1 MASAGALRPGP
12 IRRGRGRSTDPPKPK
27 APGLPKNRLETL
39 IDGVFAIA
47 MTILVLELRAPDT
60 LGPGGLAGDLGGLWP
75 RFATFF
81 ISFIVLGVYWF
92 ANHQVFHFVMR
103 VNRTLVWLNIL
114 FLMGIALVPFAA
126 SLMGT
131 YPKDPIA
138 LSLYGGVLGLLAAL
152 GYLIWWYLT
161 GDRGLIEPGLDP
173 ELVRKVRLWLAIG
186 PVITPV
192 AIAVSFVNTTVA
204 LLIYITLPAVFI
216 FFNPV
221 SGYLERL
228 RETEP

>member
-1 MASAGALRPGP
+1 MAT
-12 IRRGRGRSTDPPKPK
+12 RGRSAELATTK
-27 APGLPKNRLETL
+27 AHGLPKNRLETL
-39 IDGVFAIA
+39 VDGVFAIA
-47 MTILVLELRAPDT
+47 MTILVLELRAPQT
-60 LGPGGLAGDLGGLWP
+60 LGPGGLAQGLVDLGS
-75 RFATFF
+75 RFATFV

-92 ANHQVFHFVMR
+92 AHHQVFHFVLR

-114 FLMGIALVPFAA
+114 FLMGIAFVPFAA
-126 SLMGT
+126 SVMGAYT
-131 YPKDPIA
+131 NDAIA

-152 GYLIWWYLT
+152 GYLIWWYIS

-173 ELVRKVRLWLAIG
+173 ALVHKVRVWLAIG

-192 AIAVSFVNTTVA
+192 AIAVSFVSTTVA
-204 LLIYITLPAVFI
+204 LLIYLTLPVVFI

-221 SGYLERL
+221 SRYLERL

>member
-1 MASAGALRPGP
+1 MR
-12 IRRGRGRSTDPPKPK
+12 PK
-27 APGLPKNRLETL
+27 AHGLPKNRLETL
-39 IDGVFAIA
+39 VDGVFAIA
-47 MTILVLELRAPDT
+47 MTILVLDLHAPAT
-60 LGPGGLAGDLGGLWP
+60 LGPGGLAGDLVALWS
-75 RFATFF
+75 RFATFL

-92 ANHQVFHFVMR
+92 AHHQVFHFVLR

-126 SLMGT
+126 SVLGAYT
-131 YPKDPIA
+131 ENPVA
-138 LSLYGGVLGLLAAL
+138 LSMYGAVLGLLAAL

-173 ELVRKVRLWLAIG
+173 DLVHKVRVWLAIG

-192 AIAVSFVNTTVA
+192 AIAVSFVSPTVA
-204 LLIYITLPAVFI
+204 LLIYLALPAVFI

>member
-1 MASAGALRPGP
+1 MAT
-12 IRRGRGRSTDPPKPK
+12 RGRSAELATTK
-27 APGLPKNRLETL
+27 AHGLPKNRLETL
-39 IDGVFAIA
+39 VDGVFAIA
-47 MTILVLELRAPDT
+47 MTILVLELRAPQT
-60 LGPGGLAGDLGGLWP
+60 LGPGGLAQGLVDLGS
-75 RFATFF
+75 RFATFV

-92 ANHQVFHFVMR
+92 AHHQVFHFVLR

-126 SLMGT
+126 SVMGAYT
-131 YPKDPIA
+131 NDAIA

-152 GYLIWWYLT
+152 GYLIWWYIS

-173 ELVRKVRLWLAIG
+173 ALVHKVRVWLAIG

-192 AIAVSFVNTTVA
+192 AIAVSFVSTTVA
-204 LLIYITLPAVFI
+204 LLIYLTLPVVFI

-221 SGYLERL
+221 SRYLERL

>member
-1 MASAGALRPGP
+1 MATRERSAELA
-12 IRRGRGRSTDPPKPK
+12 TTK
-27 APGLPKNRLETL
+27 AHGLPKNRLETL
-39 IDGVFAIA
+39 VDGVFAIA
-47 MTILVLELRAPDT
+47 MTILVLELRAPQT
-60 LGPGGLAGDLGGLWP
+60 LGPGGLAQGLVDLGS
-75 RFATFF
+75 RFATFV

-92 ANHQVFHFVMR
+92 AHHQVFHFVLR

-126 SLMGT
+126 SVMGAYT
-131 YPKDPIA
+131 NDPIA

-152 GYLIWWYLT
+152 GYLIWWYIS

-173 ELVRKVRLWLAIG
+173 ALVHKVRVWLAIG

-192 AIAVSFVNTTVA
+192 AIAVSFVSTTVA
-204 LLIYITLPAVFI
+204 LLIYLTLPVVFI

-221 SGYLERL
+221 SRYLERL

>member
-1 MASAGALRPGP
+1 MAT
-12 IRRGRGRSTDPPKPK
+12 RGRSAELATTK
-27 APGLPKNRLETL
+27 AHGLPKNRLETL
-39 IDGVFAIA
+39 VDGVFAIA
-47 MTILVLELRAPDT
+47 MTILVLELRAPQT
-60 LGPGGLAGDLGGLWP
+60 LGPGGLAQGLVDLGS
-75 RFATFF
+75 RFATFV

-92 ANHQVFHFVMR
+92 AHHQVFHFVLR

-126 SLMGT
+126 SVMGAYT
-131 YPKDPIA
+131 NDAIA
-138 LSLYGGVLGLLAAL
+138 LSLYGGVLGLLATL
-152 GYLIWWYLT
+152 GYLIWWYMS

-173 ELVRKVRLWLAIG
+173 ALVHKVRVWLAIG

-192 AIAVSFVNTTVA
+192 AIAVSFVSTTVA
-204 LLIYITLPAVFI
+204 LLIYLTLPVVFI

-221 SGYLERL
+221 SRYLERL

>member
-1 MASAGALRPGP
+1 
-12 IRRGRGRSTDPPKPK
+12 
-27 APGLPKNRLETL
+27 
-39 IDGVFAIA
+39 
-47 MTILVLELRAPDT
+47 MTILVLELRAPAT
-60 LGPGGLAGDLGGLWP
+60 LGPEGLGGALVGLWS

-92 ANHQVFHFVMR
+92 ANHQVFHFVLR
-103 VNRTLVWLNIL
+103 VNRTLVWLNVL
-114 FLMGIALVPFAA
+114 FLMGIALIPFAA

-131 YPKDPIA
+131 YPQDPIA
-138 LSLYGGVLGLLAAL
+138 LSLYGAVLGLLAAL
-152 GYLIWWYLT
+152 GYVIWWYLT

-173 ELVRKVRLWLAIG
+173 ELVHKVRVWLAIG

-204 LLIYITLPAVFI
+204 LLIYLVLPVVFI
-216 FFNPV
+216 FFNSV
-221 SGYLERL
+221 SRYLERL

>member
-1 MASAGALRPGP
+1 MSPNVH
-12 IRRGRGRSTDPPKPK
+12 
-27 APGLPKNRLETL
+27 GLPKNRLETL
-39 IDGVFAIA
+39 VDGVFAIA
-47 MTILVLELRAPDT
+47 MTILVLELRPPPT
-60 LGPGGLAGDLGGLWP
+60 LGPGGLADDLVALWS

-92 ANHQVFHFVMR
+92 AHHQVFHFVLR

-126 SLMGT
+126 SLLGS
-131 YPKDPIA
+131 YPGDPIA
-138 LSLYGGVLGLLAAL
+138 LSLYGAVLGLLAAL

-161 GDRGLIEPGLDP
+161 GDRGLIEPGLDAA
-173 ELVRKVRLWLAIG
+173 LVHKVRVWLAIG

-204 LLIYITLPAVFI
+204 LLIYLALPTVFI

-221 SGYLERL
+221 SRYLERL

>member
-1 MASAGALRPGP
+1 MAT
-12 IRRGRGRSTDPPKPK
+12 RGRSAELATTK
-27 APGLPKNRLETL
+27 AHGLPKNRLETL
-39 IDGVFAIA
+39 VDGVFAIA
-47 MTILVLELRAPDT
+47 MTILVLELRAPQT
-60 LGPGGLAGDLGGLWP
+60 LGPGGLAQGLVDLGS
-75 RFATFF
+75 RFATFV

-92 ANHQVFHFVMR
+92 AHHQVFHFVLR

-126 SLMGT
+126 SVMGAYT
-131 YPKDPIA
+131 YDPIA
-138 LSLYGGVLGLLAAL
+138 LSLYGGVLGLLATL
-152 GYLIWWYLT
+152 GYLIWWYMS

-173 ELVRKVRLWLAIG
+173 ALVHKVRVWLAIG

-192 AIAVSFVNTTVA
+192 AIAVSFVSTTVA
-204 LLIYITLPAVFI
+204 LLIYLTLPVVFI

-221 SGYLERL
+221 SRYLERL

>member
-1 MASAGALRPGP
+1 LAT
-12 IRRGRGRSTDPPKPK
+12 RGRSAELATTK
-27 APGLPKNRLETL
+27 AHGLPKNRLETL
-39 IDGVFAIA
+39 VDGVFAIA
-47 MTILVLELRAPDT
+47 MTILVLELRAPQT
-60 LGPGGLAGDLGGLWP
+60 LGPGGLAQGLVDLGS
-75 RFATFF
+75 RFATFV

-92 ANHQVFHFVMR
+92 AHHQVFHFVLR
-103 VNRTLVWLNIL
+103 VNRTLVLLNIL

-126 SLMGT
+126 SVMGAYT
-131 YPKDPIA
+131 NDAIA

-152 GYLIWWYLT
+152 GYLIWWYIS

-173 ELVRKVRLWLAIG
+173 ALVHKVRVWLAIG

-192 AIAVSFVNTTVA
+192 AIAVSFVSTTVA
-204 LLIYITLPAVFI
+204 LLIYLTLPVVFI

-221 SGYLERL
+221 SRYLERL

>member
-1 MASAGALRPGP
+1 MAT
-12 IRRGRGRSTDPPKPK
+12 RGRSAELATTK
-27 APGLPKNRLETL
+27 AHGLPKNRLETL
-39 IDGVFAIA
+39 VDGVFAIA
-47 MTILVLELRAPDT
+47 MTILVLELRAPQT
-60 LGPGGLAGDLGGLWP
+60 LGPGGLAQGLVDLGS
-75 RFATFF
+75 RFATFV

-92 ANHQVFHFVMR
+92 AHHQVFHFVLR

-126 SLMGT
+126 SVMGAYT
-131 YPKDPIA
+131 NDPIA
-138 LSLYGGVLGLLAAL
+138 LSLYGGVLGLLATL
-152 GYLIWWYLT
+152 GYLIWWYMS

-173 ELVRKVRLWLAIG
+173 ALVHKVRVWLAIG

-192 AIAVSFVNTTVA
+192 AIAVSFVSTTVA
-204 LLIYITLPAVFI
+204 LLIYLTLPVVFI

-221 SGYLERL
+221 SRYLERL

>member
-1 MASAGALRPGP
+1 MAT
-12 IRRGRGRSTDPPKPK
+12 RGRSAELATTK
-27 APGLPKNRLETL
+27 AHGLPKNRLETL
-39 IDGVFAIA
+39 VDGVFAIA
-47 MTILVLELRAPDT
+47 MTILVLELRAPQT
-60 LGPGGLAGDLGGLWP
+60 LGPGGLAQGLVDLGS
-75 RFATFF
+75 RFATFL

-92 ANHQVFHFVMR
+92 AHHQVFHFVLR

-126 SLMGT
+126 SVMGAYT
-131 YPKDPIA
+131 NDAIA

-152 GYLIWWYLT
+152 GYLIWWYMS

-173 ELVRKVRLWLAIG
+173 ALVHKVRVWLAIG

-192 AIAVSFVNTTVA
+192 AIAVSFVSTTVA
-204 LLIYITLPAVFI
+204 LLIYLTLPVVFI

-221 SGYLERL
+221 SRYLERL

>member
-1 MASAGALRPGP
+1 MWL
-12 IRRGRGRSTDPPKPK
+12 GRGGRRADAPKPR
-27 APGLPKNRLETL
+27 AHGLPKNRLETL

-47 MTILVLELRAPDT
+47 MTILVLELRAPAT
-60 LGPGGLAGDLGGLWP
+60 LGPEGLGGDLVGLWS

-92 ANHQVFHFVMR
+92 ANHQVFHFVLR
-103 VNRTLVWLNIL
+103 VNRTLVWLNVL
-114 FLMGIALVPFAA
+114 FLVGIALIPFAA

-131 YPKDPIA
+131 YPQDPIA
-138 LSLYGGVLGLLAAL
+138 LSLYGAVLGLLAAL
-152 GYLIWWYLT
+152 GYVIWWYLT

-173 ELVRKVRLWLAIG
+173 ELVHKVRVWLAIG

-204 LLIYITLPAVFI
+204 LLIYLVLPMVFI

-221 SGYLERL
+221 SRYLERL

>member
-1 MASAGALRPGP
+1 MPTAGRTTESGRP
-12 IRRGRGRSTDPPKPK
+12 T
-27 APGLPKNRLETL
+27 AHGLPKNRLETL
-39 IDGVFAIA
+39 VDGVFAIA

-60 LGPGGLAGDLGGLWP
+60 LGPGGLAQSLFDLRA
-75 RFATFF
+75 RFATFV

-92 ANHQVFHFVMR
+92 AHHQVFHFVLR

-126 SLMGT
+126 SVMGAHT
-131 YPKDPIA
+131 DDSIA
-138 LSLYGGVLGLLAAL
+138 LSLYGAVLGLLAAL
-152 GYLIWWYLT
+152 GYLIWWYMT
-161 GDRGLIEPGLDP
+161 GDRGLIEPGLDAK
-173 ELVRKVRLWLAIG
+173 LIHKVRVWLAIG

-192 AIAVSFVNTTVA
+192 AIVVSFVSTTLA
-204 LLIYITLPAVFI
+204 LLIYLALPVVFI

-221 SGYLERL
+221 SRYLDRL

>member
-1 MASAGALRPGP
+1 MAT
-12 IRRGRGRSTDPPKPK
+12 RGRSAELATTK
-27 APGLPKNRLETL
+27 AHGLPKNRLETL
-39 IDGVFAIA
+39 VDGVFAIA
-47 MTILVLELRAPDT
+47 MTILVLELRAPQT
-60 LGPGGLAGDLGGLWP
+60 LGPGGLAQGLVDLGS
-75 RFATFF
+75 RFATFV

-92 ANHQVFHFVMR
+92 AHHQVFHFVLR

-126 SLMGT
+126 SVMGAYT
-131 YPKDPIA
+131 NDPIA

-152 GYLIWWYLT
+152 GYLIWWYIS

-173 ELVRKVRLWLAIG
+173 ALVHKVRVWLAIG

-192 AIAVSFVNTTVA
+192 AIAVSFVSTTVA
-204 LLIYITLPAVFI
+204 LLIYLTLPVVFI
-216 FFNPV
+216 FFNPM
-221 SGYLERL
+221 SRYLERL

>member
-1 MASAGALRPGP
+1 MWRP
-12 IRRGRGRSTDPPKPK
+12 RGRSTESAKPIVR
-27 APGLPKNRLETL
+27 GLPKNRLETL
-39 IDGVFAIA
+39 VDGVFAIA

-60 LGPGGLAGDLGGLWP
+60 LGPGGLARGLVDVWS
-75 RFATFF
+75 RFATFV

-92 ANHQVFHFVMR
+92 AHHQIFHFVLR

-114 FLMGIALVPFAA
+114 FLLGIALVPFAA
-126 SLMGT
+126 SVMGAYT
-131 YPKDPIA
+131 NDPIA
-138 LSLYGGVLGLLAAL
+138 LSLYGAVLGLLAAL

-161 GDRGLIEPGLDP
+161 GDRGLIEPGLDS
-173 ELVRKVRLWLAIG
+173 ELVHKVRVWLAIG

-192 AIAVSFVNTTVA
+192 AIAISFVNTTVA
-204 LLIYITLPAVFI
+204 LLIYLVLPVFFI

-221 SGYLERL
+221 SRYLERL

>member
-1 MASAGALRPGP
+1 
-12 IRRGRGRSTDPPKPK
+12 
-27 APGLPKNRLETL
+27 
-39 IDGVFAIA
+39 
-47 MTILVLELRAPDT
+47 MTILVLELRPPPT
-60 LGPGGLAGDLGGLWP
+60 LGPGGLADVLVALWS

-92 ANHQVFHFVMR
+92 AHQQVFHFVLR

-126 SLMGT
+126 SLLGS
-131 YPKDPIA
+131 YPGDPIA
-138 LSLYGGVLGLLAAL
+138 LSLYGAVLGLLAAL

-161 GDRGLIEPGLDP
+161 GDRGLIEPGLDAA
-173 ELVRKVRLWLAIG
+173 LVHKVRIWLAIG

-204 LLIYITLPAVFI
+204 LLIYLALPIVFI

-221 SGYLERL
+221 SRYLERL

>member
-1 MASAGALRPGP
+1 LAT
-12 IRRGRGRSTDPPKPK
+12 RGRSAELATTK
-27 APGLPKNRLETL
+27 AHGLPKNRLETL
-39 IDGVFAIA
+39 VDGVFAIA
-47 MTILVLELRAPDT
+47 MTILVLELRAPQT
-60 LGPGGLAGDLGGLWP
+60 LGPGGLAQGLVDLGS
-75 RFATFF
+75 RFATFV

-92 ANHQVFHFVMR
+92 AHHQVFHFVLR

-126 SLMGT
+126 SVMGAYT
-131 YPKDPIA
+131 NDAIA

-152 GYLIWWYLT
+152 GYLIWWYIS

-173 ELVRKVRLWLAIG
+173 ALVHKVRVWLAIG

-192 AIAVSFVNTTVA
+192 AIAVSFVSTTVA
-204 LLIYITLPAVFI
+204 LLIYLTLPVVFI

-221 SGYLERL
+221 SRYLERL

>member
-1 MASAGALRPGP
+1 LAT
-12 IRRGRGRSTDPPKPK
+12 RGRSAELATTK
-27 APGLPKNRLETL
+27 AHGLPKNRLETL
-39 IDGVFAIA
+39 VDGVFAIA
-47 MTILVLELRAPDT
+47 MTILVLELRAPQT
-60 LGPGGLAGDLGGLWP
+60 LGPGGLAQGLVDLGS
-75 RFATFF
+75 RFATFL

-92 ANHQVFHFVMR
+92 AHHQVFHFVLR

-126 SLMGT
+126 SVMGAYT
-131 YPKDPIA
+131 NDAIA

-152 GYLIWWYLT
+152 GYLIWWYIS
-161 GDRGLIEPGLDP
+161 GERGLIEPGLDP
-173 ELVRKVRLWLAIG
+173 ALVHKVRVWLAIG

-192 AIAVSFVNTTVA
+192 AIAVSFVSTTVA
-204 LLIYITLPAVFI
+204 LLIYLTLPVVFI

-221 SGYLERL
+221 SRYLERL

>member
-1 MASAGALRPGP
+1 MAT
-12 IRRGRGRSTDPPKPK
+12 RGRSAELATTK
-27 APGLPKNRLETL
+27 AHGLPKNRLETL
-39 IDGVFAIA
+39 VDGVFAIA
-47 MTILVLELRAPDT
+47 MTILVLELRAPQT
-60 LGPGGLAGDLGGLWP
+60 LGLGGLARGLVDLGS
-75 RFATFF
+75 RFATFV

-92 ANHQVFHFVMR
+92 AHHQVFHFVLR

-126 SLMGT
+126 SVMGAYT
-131 YPKDPIA
+131 NDPIA
-138 LSLYGGVLGLLAAL
+138 LSLYGGVLGLLATL
-152 GYLIWWYLT
+152 GYLIWWYMS

-173 ELVRKVRLWLAIG
+173 ALVHKVRVWLAIG

-192 AIAVSFVNTTVA
+192 AIAVSFVSTTVA
-204 LLIYITLPAVFI
+204 LLIYLTLPVVFI

-221 SGYLERL
+221 SRYLERL

>member
-1 MASAGALRPGP
+1 LAT
-12 IRRGRGRSTDPPKPK
+12 RGRSAELATTK
-27 APGLPKNRLETL
+27 AHGLPKNRLETL
-39 IDGVFAIA
+39 VDGVFAIA
-47 MTILVLELRAPDT
+47 MTILVLELRAPQT
-60 LGPGGLAGDLGGLWP
+60 LGPGGLAQGLVDLGS
-75 RFATFF
+75 RFATFV

-92 ANHQVFHFVMR
+92 AHHQVFHFVLR

-126 SLMGT
+126 SVMGAYT
-131 YPKDPIA
+131 NDAIA
-138 LSLYGGVLGLLAAL
+138 LSLYGGVLGLLATL
-152 GYLIWWYLT
+152 GYLIWWYMS

-173 ELVRKVRLWLAIG
+173 ALVHKVRVWLAIG

-192 AIAVSFVNTTVA
+192 AIAVSFVSTTVA
-204 LLIYITLPAVFI
+204 LLIYLTLPVVFI

-221 SGYLERL
+221 SRYLERL

>member
-1 MASAGALRPGP
+1 LAT
-12 IRRGRGRSTDPPKPK
+12 RGRSAELATTK
-27 APGLPKNRLETL
+27 AHGLPKNRLETL
-39 IDGVFAIA
+39 VDGVFAIA
-47 MTILVLELRAPDT
+47 MTILVLELRAPQT
-60 LGPGGLAGDLGGLWP
+60 LGPGGLAQGLVDLGS
-75 RFATFF
+75 RFATFV

-92 ANHQVFHFVMR
+92 AHHQVFHFVLR
-103 VNRTLVWLNIL
+103 VNRTLVWLNIH

-126 SLMGT
+126 SVMGAYT
-131 YPKDPIA
+131 NDAIA

-152 GYLIWWYLT
+152 GYLIWWYIS

-173 ELVRKVRLWLAIG
+173 ALVHKVRVWLAIG

-192 AIAVSFVNTTVA
+192 AIAVSFVSTTVA
-204 LLIYITLPAVFI
+204 LLIYLTLPVVFI

-221 SGYLERL
+221 SRYLERL